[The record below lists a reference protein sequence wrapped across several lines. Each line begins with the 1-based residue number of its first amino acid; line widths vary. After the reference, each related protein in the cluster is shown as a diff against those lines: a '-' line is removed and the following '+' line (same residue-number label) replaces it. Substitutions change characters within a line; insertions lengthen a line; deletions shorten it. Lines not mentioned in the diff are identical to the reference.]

1 MLARVEELEEENAQ
15 LIQGQSELSQ
25 LMTEFYSSMSAAEEA
40 AGTLSVVEELS
51 RDVDFKLN
59 GLLPDLQNKINSVQS
74 GRADIGEDLRSEQ
87 LRVVELEIEL
97 EERSKTVAATKEEC
111 DQLSAQVSQL
121 VEEKAS
127 LEAQARSSAD

>member
-127 LEAQARSSAD
+127 LEAQARFSAD

>member
-87 LRVVELEIEL
+87 LRVVELEMEL

-127 LEAQARSSAD
+127 IEAQARSSAD

>member
-87 LRVVELEIEL
+87 LRVVELEMEL

>member
-87 LRVVELEIEL
+87 LRVVELEMEL

-127 LEAQARSSAD
+127 LEAQARFSAD